1 MISEYQ
7 HFQEYKKIIGID
19 EAGRGPVAGPVVVA
33 AVILPKDRMIEE
45 INDSKK
51 LSAKK
56 RDELF
61 KQITSQALH
70 YEYKVIGHSII
81 DEINILQ
88 ATFLGMNELLQPF
101 LSSPHLALIDGP
113 HLPKKEYDENCKLI
127 LKSVV
132 SGDSTYQCI
141 AAASIIAKVI
151 RDSIMTNYHKKYPV
165 YDFINNKGYLTRK
178 HRAAIEKHGIC
189 PIHRRSFSPV
199 KEIHNSL

>member
-7 HFQEYKKIIGID
+7 HFPGYKKIIGID
-19 EAGRGPVAGPVVVA
+19 EAGRGPVAGPVVIA
-33 AVILPKDRMIEE
+33 AVILPKDCMIEG

-61 KQITSQALH
+61 KQITFQALH
-70 YEYKVIGHSII
+70 YEYKVVEHTVI

-88 ATFLGMNELLQPF
+88 ATFKGMNELVSPF
-101 LSSPHLALIDGP
+101 LSSSFLALIDGP
-113 HLPKKEYDENCKLI
+113 HLPRKEYNENCKLI

-141 AAASIIAKVI
+141 AAASIIAKVV
-151 RDSIMTNYHKKYPV
+151 RDSIMANYHKKYPA
-165 YDFINNKGYLTRK
+165 YDFINNKGYLTK
-178 HRAAIEKHGIC
+178 HHRTAIEKFGIC

-199 KEIHNSL
+199 KEIYNPQ

>member
-1 MISEYQ
+1 MISEYR
-7 HFQEYKKIIGID
+7 HFPEYKKIIGID

-33 AVILPKDRMIEE
+33 AVILPRECDIIG

-56 RDELF
+56 RECLF
-61 KQITSQALH
+61 KQITFQALH
-70 YEYKVIGHSII
+70 YEYAVIEHTII

-88 ATFLGMNELLQPF
+88 ATFKGMNELLSQF

-113 HLPKKEYDENCKLI
+113 YLPRKEYDENCKLI

-141 AAASIIAKVI
+141 AAASIIAKVV
-151 RDSIMTNYHKKYPV
+151 RDSIMDNYHKKYPV

-178 HRAAIEKHGIC
+178 HRIAIEKFGIC

-199 KEIHNSL
+199 KGYR

>member
-1 MISEYQ
+1 MISEYR
-7 HFQEYKKIIGID
+7 HFPEYKKIIGID

-33 AVILPKDRMIEE
+33 AVILPRECDIIG

-70 YEYKVIGHSII
+70 YEYKVVEHTII

-88 ATFLGMNELLQPF
+88 ATFMGMNKLLQPF
-101 LSSPHLALIDGP
+101 FSSPYLALIDGP
-113 HLPKKEYDENCKLI
+113 HLPRKEYDENCKLI

-141 AAASIIAKVI
+141 AAASIIAKVV
-151 RDSIMTNYHKKYPV
+151 RDSIMDNYHKKYPD

-178 HRAAIEKHGIC
+178 HRIAIEKFGIC
-189 PIHRRSFSPV
+189 SIHRRSFAPIR
-199 KEIHNSL
+199 KSLK